1 MAILSFI
8 KVDIMMSEFN
18 NGLNQMIVAIAN
30 RFERIAKYPDDAG
43 SARIGVMTLQ
53 DARDLLYLAKRRIE
67 NLATENMALDADRL
81 AFAKLYGDK
90 TGDPEVV
97 ELANTFI
104 PSATNAFL
112 DEIKTQARL
121 EGINFAAGR
130 LAAAFN
136 HGFVDKPV
144 AEVSDVVRMILGAKE
159 DITSNPTEDGLSGEY
174 AEQSLK
180 DWEQQLSAAQ
190 AQPESEIPFGN
201 TEPMEVTDD
210 MVFEFHNSIS
220 DEPITDDKFRDIKY
234 GLSAV
239 LMNNGTLT
247 NEGTIKIDGWIK
259 CDEHMP
265 KKSGAYWCWFGNEK
279 PSVIQQRVCMFNALH
294 NEWCD
299 SSVTHW
305 MPLPVAPTPEG
316 EPSRDKS

>member
-1 MAILSFI
+1 
-8 KVDIMMSEFN
+8 MMSEFN
-18 NGLNQMIVAIAN
+18 DGLNQMIVAMAN

-144 AEVSDVVRMILGAKE
+144 AEVGDVVRMILGAKE
-159 DITSNPTEDGLSGEY
+159 DITSNPAEDGLSGEY

-201 TEPMEVTDD
+201 TKPMEVTDD

-239 LMNNGTLT
+239 FMN
-247 NEGTIKIDGWIK
+247 I
-259 CDEHMP
+259 
-265 KKSGAYWCWFGNEK
+265 
-279 PSVIQQRVCMFNALH
+279 
-294 NEWCD
+294 
-299 SSVTHW
+299 
-305 MPLPVAPTPEG
+305 PTPHHLYNTESD
-316 EPSRDKS
+316 E

>member
-1 MAILSFI
+1 
-8 KVDIMMSEFN
+8 MMSEFN
-18 NGLNQMIVAIAN
+18 DGLNQMIVAMAN

-90 TGDPEVV
+90 TGDPKVV

-144 AEVSDVVRMILGAKE
+144 AEVGDVVRMILGAKE
-159 DITSNPTEDGLSGEY
+159 DITSNPAEDGLSGEY

-180 DWEQQLSAAQ
+180 DWEQRLSAAQ
-190 AQPESEIPFGN
+190 AQPASTQFKPIADLYELQFENGQTCAYHTDSAKAVQWINTCESNKVVEYVKL
-201 TEPMEVTDD
+201 ERLQRAM
-210 MVFEFHNSIS
+210 NSYS
-220 DEPITDDKFRDIKY
+220 NQGRE
-234 GLSAV
+234 
-239 LMNNGTLT
+239 
-247 NEGTIKIDGWIK
+247 
-259 CDEHMP
+259 
-265 KKSGAYWCWFGNEK
+265 
-279 PSVIQQRVCMFNALH
+279 
-294 NEWCD
+294 
-299 SSVTHW
+299 
-305 MPLPVAPTPEG
+305 
-316 EPSRDKS
+316 